1 MYRKHKTRGA
11 ALLLAIVVL
20 AVAALPAFAGEGVSL
35 KGKFIGQG
43 NDFHGYLHGIGP
55 FIGLFDDTTFTA
67 VWTLENGDT
76 ITNQTTSFVFGE
88 EVRPGIVRYEQTLL
102 ITGGTGA
109 YEDAAGEA
117 LVKGLFKLSTGAYN
131 GRITGT
137 ISVAGP

>member
-1 MYRKHKTRGA
+1 MYKNHKTRGA
-11 ALLLAIVVL
+11 AFFFAVVLLAII
-20 AVAALPAFAGEGVSL
+20 AVPAFAGEGVSL

-55 FIGLFDDTTFTA
+55 FTGLFDDTTFTA

-109 YEDAAGEA
+109 YDGATGEA

-131 GRITGT
+131 GKITGT
-137 ISVAGP
+137 ISIVGP